1 MEDKEMAIEN
11 QKSTKEL
18 AAEGQKHLEETVDAA
33 FQILSAMNDELC
45 SPALW
50 CTTTSSS
57 ALITDSSTAA
67 AITAN
72 GHSEGSN
79 GDVLSDSNNHLDMGG
94 GALEEARLQYK
105 SSVASL
111 RAVLNSMPQ
120 YHKEDV
126 GASGS
131 QDDEA
136 EIGKLEEQVSKLRM
150 ELANKN
156 KHLKHLIDQ
165 FRDLITDL
173 STWQSPCAVAR

>member
-1 MEDKEMAIEN
+1 MLNSTIMEDKEMATEN

-57 ALITDSSTAA
+57 ALITDSSTAT

-79 GDVLSDSNNHLDMGG
+79 GDVLSDSNNYLDM
-94 GALEEARLQYK
+94 
-105 SSVASL
+105 VV
-111 RAVLNSMPQ
+111 VLS
-120 YHKEDV
+120 K
-126 GASGS
+126 
-131 QDDEA
+131 
-136 EIGKLEEQVSKLRM
+136 KLVFSINLM
-150 ELANKN
+150 WL
-156 KHLKHLIDQ
+156 LFVL
-165 FRDLITDL
+165 FSPPCL
-173 STWQSPCAVAR
+173 STTR